1 MIAKSY
7 NCGMQNNLTS
17 FDRFLGS
24 KTTWTY
30 ELILRLSPI
39 EWATLCGLAVMFGI
53 IGLRLGRFTKPE
65 SPRFS
70 QFIRHT
76 SRLFLLWPSVATL
89 LSVTLLWSYF
99 FALCYT
105 LSVVPNGVA
114 ALHAQ
119 MVAIGWGVLSG
130 MFAGGLWFYW
140 LIPGS
145 EIPAS
150 SAAAPDAKAIA
161 IGNYN
166 PEKYF
171 RV

>member
-1 MIAKSY
+1 
-7 NCGMQNNLTS
+7 MQNNLTG

-39 EWATLCGLAVMFGI
+39 EWATLCGLAVMVGI
-53 IGLRLGRFTKPE
+53 IAFRLGRFTKPE

-76 SRLFLLWPSVATL
+76 SRLFLLWPSVTAL
-89 LSVTLLWSYF
+89 LSVTLLWSFF

-105 LSVVPNGVA
+105 LSVVPNGLA
-114 ALHAQ
+114 ALHSQ
-119 MVAIGWGVLSG
+119 IVAIGWGVLSG
-130 MFAGGLWFYW
+130 LLAGALGFYW

-145 EIPAS
+145 ELPAS
-150 SAAAPDAKAIA
+150 SNAAPDAKPSAM
-161 IGNYN
+161 GNYN